1 MHIRIRLLTLLS
13 VVITGLVLASA
24 TVASAHEHREFHGM
38 ELTVGFGSEPAYE
51 AFQNAAE
58 IRVMRNAEKAHGEA
72 AKGEHGHGE
81 QTPVLGLEKTIQV
94 EVTHVGTGIATTLP
108 VRRVFGQPGLYRAH
122 LVPTASGQYRFRFFG
137 TIEGKPINETFE
149 SGPGRF
155 NDIEPQ
161 ASIQFPVKV
170 STERELEGV
179 VRSAASNA
187 DEAGASAASALDRA
201 TMALA
206 VGVVGIALGTTGL
219 ALAFSKRKKA

>member
-24 TVASAHEHREFHGM
+24 TVASAHEHREFHDM

-58 IRVMRNAEKAHGEA
+58 IRVMRNAEKAHGER
-72 AKGEHGHGE
+72 
-81 QTPVLGLEKTIQV
+81 TPVLGLEKTIQV

-219 ALAFSKRKKA
+219 VLAFSKRKKA